1 MKKFLLA
8 SSALVFS
15 FVAGS
20 TSVNA
25 VAFEP
30 FGTPG
35 KNKPALKVFGQ
46 GTFAAM
52 MFHQKRAEG
61 NNGKGNGSHFTM
73 TDGFLGFQMLGKADG
88 YGELEYELLLGLD
101 PNPDSTNVDTASA
114 LLRGEWGTLM
124 FGNGYGAEYYMS
136 KGPLQQVIGGIG
148 GADGDYTQ
156 VVNRTSGTIISMQ
169 PIGRTKNGT
178 KISFYTPRIYGF
190 QAGFSFTPNS
200 RHRGEAKLFTN
211 RNARDG
217 AFNAIPFD
225 KNNIA
230 AGMNYV
236 KKFSNG
242 VEIGASAAGIWANTQ
257 QPNGRTAGL
266 DNSTS
271 SPRQRTQTW
280 LAGIVLGYQHFEAGF
295 EYVDNGKSHEINSP
309 LYQGSDA
316 GKIYNFGLAYNMGP
330 DKFSLGYSHTKRKL
344 PANALLTAANFPV
357 AVGQPAFGAAFTDL
371 GHGKTD
377 VLSASWDRK
386 LAPGLTVFAEGVYFK
401 YSADQRLG
409 TFMSTVGAAGAGG
422 ASALPIG
429 TSAGNYYAAQSSGT
443 SNEADT
449 IGNNQGHVLM
459 LGAKLKF

>member
-211 RNARDG
+211 RNSRD
-217 AFNAIPFD
+217 NINIPFD

-230 AGMNYV
+230 AGLNYV

-242 VEIGASAAGIWANTQ
+242 IELGASAAGIWANTQ
-257 QPNGRTAGL
+257 QPNGRPAAPAAI
-266 DNSTS
+266 DASNN

-295 EYVDNGKSHEINSP
+295 EYIDNGKSHEINNP

-316 GKIYNFGLAYNMGP
+316 GKIYNFGLAYNIGP

-344 PANALLTAANFPV
+344 PANALLTQANFG
-357 AVGQPAFGAAFTDL
+357 VGSGFGVNYTDL

-401 YSADQRLG
+401 YATDNRLANFITQNAPINIG
-409 TFMSTVGAAGAGG
+409 GGVGAVPG
-422 ASALPIG
+422 S
-429 TSAGNYYAAQSSGT
+429 YYAAQSSGT
-443 SNEADT
+443 NNETDA
-449 IGNNQGHVLM
+449 IRSNQGHVLM

>member
-15 FVAGS
+15 LVAGS

-61 NNGKGNGSHFTM
+61 NSGKGNGSHFTM

-88 YGELEYELLLGLD
+88 YGELEYEFLLGLNPD
-101 PNPDSTNVDTASA
+101 PDSTGVDTASV
-114 LLRGEWGTLM
+114 LLRGEWGTMML
-124 FGNGYGAEYYMS
+124 GNGYGAEYYMS

-156 VVNRTSGTIISMQ
+156 VVNRTSGAIISMQ

-178 KISFYTPRIYGF
+178 KISFFTPRVYGF
-190 QAGFSFTPNS
+190 QAGFTFTPNA

-211 RNARDG
+211 KNTRDG
-217 AFNAIPFD
+217 ADKALPFD

-230 AGMNYV
+230 AGLNYV
-236 KKFSNG
+236 KKFDNG
-242 VEIGASAAGIWANTQ
+242 IELGASAVGIWANAQ
-257 QPNGRTAGL
+257 QPDGRPANPAAINASL
-266 DNSTS
+266 N
-271 SPRQRTQTW
+271 SPRQKTQTW

-295 EYVDNGKSHEINSP
+295 EYIDNGKSHEINNP

-316 GKIYNFGLAYNMGP
+316 GKIYNFGLAYNIGP
-330 DKFSLGYSHTKRKL
+330 DKFSVGYSHTKRKL
-344 PANALLTAANFPV
+344 PANALLNAANFG
-357 AVGQPAFGAAFTDL
+357 AGFGVNGTDL

-401 YSADQRLG
+401 YATDQRLG
-409 TFMSTVGAAGAGG
+409 NFITNGAVNIGG
-422 ASALPIG
+422 GVNAIP
-429 TSAGNYYAAQSSGT
+429 GNYYSVQSSG
-443 SNEADT
+443 SKDEPGT
-449 IGNNQGHVLM
+449 IANNQGHVLM